1 MAKKQSLPP
10 PQNMIGRRKIQAQSL
25 NAQLNTLRL
34 QEVRIKRLFDKQ
46 TKYEGT
52 QMNKD
57 SINNNNSKM
66 DRMKGNSQKNLLRQ
80 ATNKLATEVLL
91 KNAESQK
98 NVLQRK
104 NTLISQSSGAA
115 SLLHSPLYRGTPRDI
130 RGRITCIDNF

>member
-1 MAKKQSLPP
+1 
-10 PQNMIGRRKIQAQSL
+10 MIGRRKIQAQSL